1 MKSFIKVPQPCH
13 ASWSKMQEADK
24 GRHCKSCSTIVID
37 FTTMNDAELKTWF
50 KDNKGES
57 FCGHFK
63 SEQLE
68 RNHIVIKRKQLIR
81 VCL

>member
-13 ASWSKMQEADK
+13 APWSKMQEADK

-63 SEQLE
+63 SDQVS
-68 RNHIVIKRKQLIR
+68 RNHIVIKRKQLNR